1 MKHVEELIEQGKV
14 AEREGRR
21 DDARRLFEQAL
32 HGLGSSAHAATAA
45 ALLRWIGRTYTT
57 DGNHA
62 AAIDCL
68 EASLAVAELSG
79 DLGSAGHAINLQAI
93 VHWRQG
99 ELDEAESL
107 YVRARETALVA
118 GEQWL
123 AAMIAPN
130 LGVIAN
136 IRGDLTRALRFY
148 QTALGEFRNLGSA
161 AEMCSVLNNMG
172 KLFTDQ
178 EQWDQATR
186 SFDEATQIAR
196 VLGDVGAQILLDVN
210 RAELEIARGDFVAAR
225 DACMRALK
233 LSEETG
239 DAHVL
244 GEVHMHLGTVSR
256 ELGEYVRA
264 EQHFESA
271 DVLGHERREP
281 LLLAEIAR
289 ERGELYRRQGRNR
302 EALQQLNRAHRM
314 FTELKAKREIADL
327 NRMTGRLERYFLEV
341 VKHWGESIESQD
353 KHTQGHCERVADI
366 SSALA
371 GRAGMDPTELF
382 WFRIGAMLHDV
393 GKLIIPSEVLNKP
406 GKLTLEEWELVKR
419 HPVAGVEMLSDVDFP
434 GDTLQI
440 VRSHHERWDGRGY
453 PDQLAGDDIP
463 RSARILCI
471 ADVYDAL
478 TSRRSYKPPIPH
490 EKAMVIMREEA
501 GKQFDPDLF
510 AIFDEL
516 MTSPQGLAMVRTSP
530 EARVSGRFSAVEV
543 ETIGPSDDLTGLTMR
558 RPFVD
563 AANRILNERTQYAN
577 VTLFVIDVDEF
588 KGVNDTYG
596 HLQGDTVLKTI
607 AETLKTQI
615 GGSGLIGRYA
625 GDEFVVLLTQ
635 ATGTEAREIAQ
646 RLITAVRE
654 LRVPLRD
661 RPGTLGVTLS
671 VGVATAEAEQ
681 NDFETLFG
689 AADRALYEAK
699 RRGRDTAVW
708 AEETT
713 VALRDPQLH
722 VRQFVGR
729 KDETRKLI
737 KLLEAT
743 LESGPSIVSVVG
755 EAGVGKS
762 TLIRQLLPELRL
774 RAGSLVA
781 GRCFE
786 TDVKRPYAPWA
797 EALTAIN
804 QLGVGGGQVWKEL
817 PRLVPELGAA
827 SGAVAQHK
835 YVLFDEVVAYLRM
848 ASASRPL
855 VVVLDDMQWAD
866 TASWDLLE
874 HVVASLERDRIL
886 VGLTVRAEDA
896 ERAVVERM
904 RRLSRDERYSE
915 IPLRRLSEREVAIWL
930 DHVFAHQDIDPAI
943 LPLLQRYSEGN
954 PFLTTQILRTLLD
967 DKLIQFSSGRWELRS
982 RGDIQLPAAVAGL
995 MERRLEKLA
1004 PDTRRI
1010 LATAAVIGRVFD
1022 IDLAA
1027 AAGAGTEDELLDAV
1041 DEGIAHAVLEPVGS
1055 SGATYSFTH
1064 TLLVNA
1070 VAGSVNARR
1079 MSRIHERV
1087 AQALEQHSPNRLADI
1102 AVHYD
1107 KAGNADKTYQYAMSA
1122 GKAATALYAHSEA
1135 RSFYE
1140 LAANAKDIPEDRRAI
1155 AMFHLAEVA
1164 ESEGKSTEADRICEE
1179 VLEDLGDRAA
1189 QPSYLSL
1196 RRMRARVRVLLGTPP
1211 AETITACQSLLL
1223 EAVAIGDRAEEA
1235 ALLGMISQCHS
1246 RLSNPQEAETVA
1258 RQAAEAARAA
1268 GESRPL
1274 ADALNRLG
1282 TTLSERSPDE
1292 ALDFF
1297 VQATDLYKRIDDR
1310 VGQSRCAINMG
1321 FIYLNKDDSAEA
1333 ERAYMRALDGARGAH
1348 AMDPWGGIAC
1358 INLGVLY
1365 MKRGRTEL
1373 ASERFEEALQAFSAA
1388 QGPYR
1393 LFTLLNLAHLARE
1406 NGQWDKATELYTEVI
1421 ALAVHTG
1428 QPDVELGA
1436 RAGAALTELALG
1448 RTASATDQARAITAR
1463 VDGRPN
1469 WWFQGREIV
1478 EALRIRIAA
1487 QRRDYTEAVQLLKE
1501 NVEALQSR
1509 DLYGAGWL
1517 LGECAQALPPDRVPF
1532 QLINDL
1538 APRIEAHGYAGLA
1551 LRFATLRLIL
1561 NDRHPRPSAGAGSA
1575 TPRWAPTGSDY
1586 EPPTAP
1592 YQMPPATP
1600 TADPAKRRSLS

>member
-1 MKHVEELIEQGKV
+1 MTKQVEELIEQGKL

-21 DDARRLFEQAL
+21 DDARRLFEEAL
-32 HGLGSSAHAATAA
+32 HGLGSSANATTAS
-45 ALLRWIGRTYTT
+45 ALLRWIGRTYHT
-57 DGNHA
+57 DGDHA

-68 EASLAVAELSG
+68 EAALAVAELSG
-79 DLGSAGHAINLQAI
+79 DQASAGHAINLQAI

-99 ELDEAESL
+99 ELDMAENL

-123 AAMIAPN
+123 AAMTAQN

-136 IRGDLTRALRFY
+136 IRGDLERALRFY
-148 QTALGEFRNLGSA
+148 QTGLVEYRNLGSA
-161 AEMCSVLNNMG
+161 AEMCGVLNNMG
-172 KLFTDQ
+172 KLYTDM
-178 EQWDQATR
+178 EQWESATR
-186 SFDEATQIAR
+186 CFDEAAQIAR
-196 VLGDVGAQILLDVN
+196 VLGDVGAQIQLEVN
-210 RAELEIARGDFVAAR
+210 RAELQIARADFVAAR
-225 DACMRALK
+225 DACLRALR

-239 DAHVL
+239 SAQNL
-244 GEVHMHLGTVSR
+244 GEIHMHLGSISR

-271 DVLGHERREP
+271 DVLGHERKEP

-314 FTELKAKREIADL
+314 FGELRAKRDIADL

-341 VKHWGESIESQD
+341 VKRWGESIESQD
-353 KHTQGHCERVADI
+353 KYTQGHCERVADI
-366 SSALA
+366 SCALA
-371 GRAGMDPTELF
+371 SRAGMNPQELF
-382 WFRIGAMLHDV
+382 WFRIGATLHDV

-406 GKLTLEEWELVKR
+406 GKLTAEEWELVKR
-419 HPVAGVEMLSDVDFP
+419 HPMAGVEMLSDVDFP

-453 PDQLAGDDIP
+453 PDQLAGEDIP

-478 TSRRSYKPPIPH
+478 TSRRSYKQPVAH
-490 EKAMVIMREEA
+490 EKAMTVMREEA
-501 GKQFDPDLF
+501 GKQFDPELF
-510 AIFDEL
+510 VIFDEL
-516 MTSPQGLAMVRTSP
+516 MKSPQGLAMARTTP
-530 EARVSGRFSAVEV
+530 DARASGRFAAVEV
-543 ETIGPSDDLTGLTMR
+543 ELGPADDLTGLTMR

-563 AANRILNERTQYAN
+563 AANRILNERQQYAN
-577 VTLFVIDVDEF
+577 ISLFVIDVDEF
-588 KGVNDTYG
+588 KNVNDTYG
-596 HLQGDTVLKTI
+596 HLQGDAVLKAV
-607 AETLKTQI
+607 AEVLRGQI

-625 GDEFVVLLTQ
+625 GDEFVVMLTQ
-635 ATGTEAREIAQ
+635 ATGTEAREMAT
-646 RLITAVRE
+646 RLNTAVRE
-654 LRVPLRD
+654 MKVPVRE
-661 RPGTLGVTLS
+661 RQGVLGVTLS
-671 VGVATAEAEQ
+671 IGVAVAEPSTP
-681 NDFETLFG
+681 DFESLFA

-708 AEETT
+708 ADETT
-713 VALRDPQLH
+713 NAHRDPQLH

-729 KDETRKLI
+729 KDETRRLV

-743 LESGPSIVSVVG
+743 LESGAAIVSVVG

-762 TLIRQLLPELRL
+762 TLVRQLVPELRL

-797 EALTAIN
+797 EALTAVN

-827 SGAVAQHK
+827 SGSAAQHK

-848 ASASRPL
+848 ASASRPI

-886 VGLTVRAEDA
+886 IALTVRTEDA
-896 ERAVVERM
+896 ERSVVERM

-915 IPLRRLSEREVAIWL
+915 IPLRRLSEREVAVWL

-967 DKLIQFSSGRWELRS
+967 DKLIQFNSGRWELRS

-995 MERRLEKLA
+995 MERRLEKLS

-1022 IDLAA
+1022 IDLAC
-1027 AAGAGTEDELLDAV
+1027 AAGAGTEDELLDAI
-1041 DEGIAHAVLEPVGS
+1041 DEATAHAVLEPVGS
-1055 SGATYSFTH
+1055 GGSSYSFTH
-1064 TLLVNA
+1064 SLLVNA
-1070 VAGSVNARR
+1070 VATSVNARR
-1079 MSRIHERV
+1079 LSRIHERV
-1087 AQALEQHSPNRLADI
+1087 AQALEEHAPNRMADI

-1107 KAGNADKTYQYAMSA
+1107 RAGNPEKTYTFAMAA
-1122 GKAATALYAHSEA
+1122 GRAATAVYAHAEA
-1135 RSFYE
+1135 RGFFMM
-1140 LAANAKDIPEDRRAI
+1140 AANARGVDDAQRAT
-1155 AMFHLAEVA
+1155 AVFHLAEVA
-1164 ESEGKSTEADRICEE
+1164 EIEGRPADADRLCEE
-1179 VLEDLGDRAA
+1179 ILEDLGPRASA
-1189 QPSYLSL
+1189 GQFLPL
-1196 RRMRARVRVLLGTPP
+1196 RRMRERVRALLGRPSS
-1211 AETITACQSLLL
+1211 ETISACQSLLL
-1223 EAVAIGDRAEEA
+1223 EAIALGDRQEEA
-1235 ALLGMISQCHS
+1235 TLLGMISQGHI
-1246 RLSNPQEAETVA
+1246 RLGNYEEAEAVA
-1258 RQAAEAARAA
+1258 RQAAEAARMA
-1268 GESRPL
+1268 GESPTL
-1274 ADALNRLG
+1274 ADALTRLG
-1282 TTLSERSPDE
+1282 QTLTDRSPQE
-1292 ALDFF
+1292 ALNYYK
-1297 VQATDLYKRIDDR
+1297 QADELYRRLDDR
-1310 VGQSRCAINMG
+1310 IGQSRCALNMG
-1321 FIYLNKDDSAEA
+1321 VIHAAADDSVEA
-1333 ERAYMRALDGARGAH
+1333 ERAYMRGLDGARAAH
-1348 AMDPWGGIAC
+1348 AMDLSGVCC

-1365 MKRGRTEL
+1365 LKRGRTEL
-1373 ASERFEEALQAFSAA
+1373 ASERFEEALQAFKST

-1406 NGQWDKATELYTEVI
+1406 NGQWDKATELYNEVI

-1436 RAGAALTELALG
+1436 RAGYALTELALG
-1448 RTASATDQARAITAR
+1448 RMAAASDHARAISAR
-1463 VDGRPN
+1463 LDGRPG

-1478 EALRIRIAA
+1478 EALRIRTAA
-1487 QRRDYTEAVQLLKE
+1487 ARKDYGEAVQLLKD
-1501 NVEALQSR
+1501 NVEALQAR
-1509 DLYGAGWL
+1509 DLYAAGWL
-1517 LGECAQALPPDRVPF
+1517 LGECASALPPDKVPF

-1538 APRIEAHGYAGLA
+1538 APRIESHGYAGLS

-1561 NDRHPRPSAGAGSA
+1561 NDAPRPNVAAPSVPKW
-1575 TPRWAPTGSDY
+1575 TPAAVDY
-1586 EPPTAP
+1586 EPGSPGFQQQP
-1592 YQMPPATP
+1592 PPPPPAKQQP
-1600 TADPAKRRSLS
+1600 T